1 MKILIKRCDDILIEK
16 FYKKSD
22 RKSLDL
28 DPFKVGVEIDREK
41 SLAKAKILKSLV
53 EIIRKVRS
61 KKIKISIEKFVYQEK
76 LHHNLKSRDREKF

>member
-28 DPFKVGVEIDREK
+28 DPFKAGWR
-41 SLAKAKILKSLV
+41 
-53 EIIRKVRS
+53 
-61 KKIKISIEKFVYQEK
+61 SIEKKLGEIKNLEK
-76 LHHNLKSRDREKF
+76 SGRDH

>member
-28 DPFKVGVEIDREK
+28 DPFKVGGVEIDQEK
-41 SLAKAKILKSLV
+41 SLAKSKILKSLV
-53 EIIRKVRS
+53 EIIRNVRE
-61 KKIKISIEKFVYQEK
+61 KIK
-76 LHHNLKSRDREKF
+76 